1 VLAAILPEV
10 PASRIAQW
18 VKERA
23 ARPLRTKEQVASWAK
38 ESPASTVADN
48 LDVKSAFFSVRVQV
62 AQDDVQLANDAL
74 VQRAQ
79 NAVTAVVW
87 RRPRY

>member
-1 VLAAILPEV
+1 VLAAILPEIS
-10 PASRIAQW
+10 ASKIAQM
-18 VKERA
+18 VKDRA
-23 ARPLRTKEQVASWAK
+23 ARPFRAKDQVASWAK
-38 ESPASTVADN
+38 ESQASTVSDN
-48 LDVKSAFFSVRVQV
+48 LDVRSAFFSVRIQV

-74 VQRAQ
+74 VQRGQ